1 MVPCDEFDAGEASD
15 NQVDRA
21 HVGPIAAIAMK
32 DSFLLRNVCDGDDC
46 KFDRLPLP
54 ELSAGSQLMLSTA
67 GHFLVG
73 IDDDTGRI
81 WTHEFDDNGHRKNKE
96 QTYVHPDDGPA
107 MLVIGLRDSDSLIV
121 RDRSNRLAVYEPRGY
136 QALPIADDLGPNAR
150 LAAVGEHDVVV
161 RIDHD
166 NGTESLYMVDV
177 GDEPLPGKLRRIA
190 PPLKIATGH
199 FTSVVFGPGDGTL
212 VLSSGKG
219 RDASVIVVDVA
230 TTTVIDAF
238 EGDVISAPQD
248 NDKRA
253 VEEFPGL
260 HAISPSGD
268 QIAYRTV
275 SGSLAVRRLGTQSS
289 CLVRNTNRL
298 GTGRDPGNN
307 DGNHVAAGFSA
318 DGIIYAQYRVGT
330 AQSFVYAYEPQHQQ
344 MTTLG
349 REESGW
355 RLTAVPGR
363 VTAPDGE
370 AEQLWAV
377 GRRDFG
383 EYSSIGERGA
393 EGNVISTEL
402 MFMPRN
408 DKGVWALDVADDI
421 EDDANVTG
429 ALSVRRIEPPTW
441 TDGNLRF
448 DQQPEDQIIDHFVG
462 DDDEGPLLLPVSGT
476 MCVSSGVPG
485 RWAYHC
491 GDLSSDGSR
500 ITTNS
505 GNQERHADPNSQPE
519 FDPPPPAPSDDG
531 EDEEDEEDQEDD
543 SGDDGDPT
551 RN

>member
-1 MVPCDEFDAGEASD
+1 MVPCDEFDAGEAPD

-32 DSFLLRNVCDGDDC
+32 ESFLLRNVCDGDDC
-46 KFDRLPLP
+46 QYDKLELPNLD
-54 ELSAGSQLMLSTA
+54 AGSQVMLSTS

-73 IDDDTGRI
+73 INRTDGRI
-81 WTHEFDDNGHRKNKE
+81 WTHEFDDNGRRKTE
-96 QTYVHPDDGPA
+96 RQTYVHPTDGPA
-107 MLVIGLRDSDSLIV
+107 ILVIGLRDSDSLIV
-121 RDRSNRLAVYEPRGY
+121 RDRRNRLGVYEPGGY
-136 QALPIADDLGPNAR
+136 QALPIAADLGPNAR
-150 LAAVGEHDVVV
+150 LAAIGEQHVVI

-166 NGTESLYMVDV
+166 NGTESLYLVDV
-177 GDEPLPGKLRRIA
+177 GEEPLPGKLRQIES
-190 PPLKIATGH
+190 PLKIATGH
-199 FTSVVFGPGDGTL
+199 FSSVVFGPGDGTL

-219 RDASVIVVDVA
+219 RDASVLVVDIA

-253 VEEFPGL
+253 TEEFPGL

-275 SGSLAVRRLGTQSS
+275 SGSLAVRRLGEHSS

-318 DGIIYAQYRVGT
+318 DGIIYAQYAVGT
-330 AQSFVYAYEPQHQQ
+330 DQSFVYAYEPRHQQ

-363 VTAPDGE
+363 VTTPDGE
-370 AEQLWAV
+370 AQQLWAI
-377 GRRDFG
+377 GRREFG
-383 EYSSIGERGA
+383 EYTSIGERGA
-393 EGNVISTEL
+393 EGHVISTEL
-402 MFMPRN
+402 MFMPR
-408 DKGVWALDVADDI
+408 DDEGIWALDTDD
-421 EDDANVTG
+421 ELENDANSPG
-429 ALSVRRIEPPTW
+429 ALSVRRLVPPAW
-441 TDGNLRF
+441 TNGNLRF
-448 DQQPEDQIIDHFVG
+448 DQEPDDQIIDHFVG
-462 DDDEGPLLLPVSGT
+462 GVDEGPLRLPLNGR

-491 GDLSSDGSR
+491 GDMTGDRSK
-500 ITTNS
+500 ITSNS
-505 GNQERHADPNSQPE
+505 GTQERHADPNSQPE
-519 FDPPPPAPSDDG
+519 FDPPPPAPADDG
-531 EDEEDEEDQEDD
+531 DDDEDD
-543 SGDDGDPT
+543 GDDDNDPT